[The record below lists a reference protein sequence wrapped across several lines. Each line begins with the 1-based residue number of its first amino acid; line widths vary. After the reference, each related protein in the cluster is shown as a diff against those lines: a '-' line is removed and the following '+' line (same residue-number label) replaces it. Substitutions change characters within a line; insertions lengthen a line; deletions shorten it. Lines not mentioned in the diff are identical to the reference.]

1 MNLLNNAIESIRLG
15 IEDYRKGDR
24 PRFLASVRNLHAGV
38 LLLYKEALRR
48 LSPTGSN
55 DVLVMAKIVPKRDVG
70 GAVTFVGT
78 GKTTVDYAQ
87 IRERFEGLGIAT
99 DWTRFKILNDT
110 RNDIEHRY
118 TTATQKTLEG
128 VVANTFILVRDFI
141 TTQLKDDPRELLGDD
156 TWRTMLEVNDVYA
169 AERTE
174 CEKLLKAVNWESDA
188 LAEGVLQIA
197 CLDCGSQLL
206 RPEPPSL
213 SREDVELQCRACGKV
228 YDAEKFVPQAI
239 EAALDWDAYLSVK
252 DGDEPPYVEC
262 PECAALAY
270 VIYEKRC
277 ALCGHEAEHIC
288 LLCENEIPACEL
300 DSSPYCGYCAH
311 KLSKDD

>member
-1 MNLLNNAIESIRLG
+1 
-15 IEDYRKGDR
+15 
-24 PRFLASVRNLHAGV
+24 
-38 LLLYKEALRR
+38 
-48 LSPTGSN
+48 
-55 DVLVMAKIVPKRDVG
+55 
-70 GAVTFVGT
+70 
-78 GKTTVDYAQ
+78 
-87 IRERFEGLGIAT
+87 
-99 DWTRFKILNDT
+99 
-110 RNDIEHRY
+110 
-118 TTATQKTLEG
+118 
-128 VVANTFILVRDFI
+128 
-141 TTQLKDDPRELLGDD
+141 
-156 TWRTMLEVNDVYA
+156 MLEVNDVYA